1 MKRLFPLALLVAA
14 LVAASAFA
22 GCSSGTEAKK
32 PLLESEKRLA
42 GMYEACKKISLVDG
56 STKQTILTADLPALG
71 AIDTQA
77 VLKRS
82 NGMTH
87 TDTWKGTP
95 LNAIFAKYGVA
106 GPFKELRIEA
116 WDGYVGRVPF
126 EVATKPDTILA
137 YQMDGKPVPKEDGPV
152 RLVVPSQDG
161 FYWIR
166 MITKIEVLR

>member
-1 MKRLFPLALLVAA
+1 MRTPRTLLLTLVALL
-14 LVAASAFA
+14 LFASILG
-22 GCSSGTEAKK
+22 GCGGGKDSPA
-32 PLLESEKRLA
+32 LLESEKKLA
-42 GMYEACKKISLVDG
+42 GMYEACKTIELIDG
-56 STKQTILTADLPALG
+56 STKKTISTESLPALG
-71 AIDTQA
+71 TIEATA

-87 TDTWKGTP
+87 TDKWKGTP
-95 LNAIFAKYGVA
+95 LGAVLDANGVA
-106 GPFKELRIEA
+106 RPFKELRIEA

-126 EVATKPDTILA
+126 DVATAPDTMLA
-137 YQMDGKPVPKEDGPV
+137 SHMDGKVIAKEDGPV

>member
-1 MKRLFPLALLVAA
+1 MKRLSPLALLIVV

-32 PLLESEKRLA
+32 PLLESEKKLA
-42 GMYEACKKISLVDG
+42 GMYEACKKITLIDG

-71 AIDTQA
+71 AIDLQA

-87 TDTWKGTP
+87 ADMWRGVP

-106 GPFKELRIEA
+106 VPFTQVKIHA
-116 WDGYVGRVPF
+116 WDEYKTPITYDIAAR
-126 EVATKPDTILA
+126 PDTILA
-137 YQMDGKPVPKEDGPV
+137 FQMDGKPIPKEDGPV
-152 RLVVPSQDG
+152 RLVVASQDG